1 MKAVCYC
8 AVSHALWHDSTHASM
23 WLRIAAAVRFAF
35 HALHRPAE
43 LYNLV
48 RRNLKLPAGSLL
60 GGAHVAVAIAIDPK
74 NRAFMGRLQVR
85 MVRDDSA
92 IAWLNWVTQG
102 MLPGSHIWP
111 MSYRCFRDCLS
122 HCLGSQP
129 SFVFFFYLWA
139 SWLLSLGV
147 HRARRPIPDLHHLR
161 RYVGLRRSVGLFV
174 VFVAVVFV
182 VLVVLSV
189 VLLFDPVLLVFLSWV
204 VFVCVCVLC
213 SCCVCVCYSLCV
225 LVWIVL
231 MSLDLFVC
239 VVVCVGVG
247 VWLCVCFVECGCVS
261 LE

>member
-122 HCLGSQP
+122 HCLG
-129 SFVFFFYLWA
+129 YLQLGHLSITPASLRAGGATWMLGNGTLLSVIRFAGSWA
-139 SWLLSLGV
+139 SERAMSCSLQEAESASVLLSITPLEQS
-147 HRARRPIPDLHHLR
+147 RLEALLND
-161 RYVGLRRSVGLFV
+161 FA
-174 VFVAVVFV
+174 VFEKPPK
-182 VLVVLSV
+182 L
-189 VLLFDPVLLVFLSWV
+189 PFLA
-204 VFVCVCVLC
+204 F
-213 SCCVCVCYSLCV
+213 CYGSSGS
-225 LVWIVL
+225 
-231 MSLDLFVC
+231 M
-239 VVVCVGVG
+239 
-247 VWLCVCFVECGCVS
+247 
-261 LE
+261 